1 MDREQRVS
9 IARTLIANHE
19 DPSITFVSS
28 PEYLA
33 KLKRIVSA
41 ADRAK
46 PLPSHHVDAEGLK
59 WDVLGPIFPRDEI
72 NLPRDQRHYS
82 YFLSRPSHEGTNGF
96 VYKRVPVGEINA
108 GANKP

>member
-33 KLKRIVSA
+33 RLKRIVGTSE
-41 ADRAK
+41 K
-46 PLPSHHVDAEGLK
+46 PPPPSHHVDAEGLK
-59 WDVLGPIFPRDEI
+59 WEVLGSVFPRDEI